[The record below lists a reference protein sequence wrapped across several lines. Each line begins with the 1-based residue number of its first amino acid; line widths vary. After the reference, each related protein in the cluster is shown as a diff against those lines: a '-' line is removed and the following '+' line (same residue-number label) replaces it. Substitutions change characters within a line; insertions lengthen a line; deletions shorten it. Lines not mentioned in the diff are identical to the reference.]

1 MAIAVLII
9 TGILTIIFSC
19 SAITVF
25 IKYDKD
31 GSNIRLITSF
41 ALLAV
46 AIFTFA
52 FGYLFYKNM
61 RYDEIQECIDANYE
75 IYIDG
80 NKVEPQKIDIK
91 NYNIDNIKIDTNNKY
106 ILING
111 STRRAI

>member
-1 MAIAVLII
+1 MAIVILII

-25 IKYDKD
+25 SKYAKDNTNIK
-31 GSNIRLITSF
+31 LIASF
-41 ALLAV
+41 ALLAIAV
-46 AIFTFA
+46 FTFA
-52 FGYLFYKNM
+52 FGYLLYKNI

-91 NYNIDNIKIDTNNKY
+91 HYNIDNIKIDTNNKY